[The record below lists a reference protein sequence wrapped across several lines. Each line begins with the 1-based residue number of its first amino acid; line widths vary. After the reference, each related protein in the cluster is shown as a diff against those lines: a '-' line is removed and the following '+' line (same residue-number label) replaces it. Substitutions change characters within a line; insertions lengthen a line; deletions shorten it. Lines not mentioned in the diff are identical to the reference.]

1 MRLLALV
8 VTVIALSA
16 CQGAAEYAQA
26 LAESSVP
33 VGSRLILNQSL
44 SIPSDT
50 AHVRLQSGE
59 IRSAGAIKQYY
70 PNCNFRL
77 RTRTDAPQKL
87 EPDTFIIFKV
97 EYGKDIVAGDNVQ
110 RYYSEMH
117 LRSEK
122 QPNVFMLACQQWNKP
137 PDSSYVT
144 VDQIR
149 VVLGEIFILELA
161 E

>member
-26 LAESSVP
+26 LSESSVP

-44 SIPSDT
+44 SIPANT

-77 RTRTDAPQKL
+77 RIRKDAPQTV
-87 EPDTFIIFKV
+87 EPDEFVVSKV
-97 EYGKDIVAGDNVQ
+97 AYGNDVVASDNVQ

-117 LRSEK
+117 LRSAK
-122 QPNVFMLACQQWNKP
+122 QPNVFMLSCQQWNTP
-137 PDSSYVT
+137 PDSYYVT